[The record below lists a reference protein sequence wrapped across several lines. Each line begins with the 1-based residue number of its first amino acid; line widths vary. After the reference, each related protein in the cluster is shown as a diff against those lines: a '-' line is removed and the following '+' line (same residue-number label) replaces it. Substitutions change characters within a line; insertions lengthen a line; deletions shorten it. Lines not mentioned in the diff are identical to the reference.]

1 MNLSFPILVSLLL
14 HLAQAG
20 WQANPQTVRD
30 TAARQA
36 GFNYEEVRVP
46 AYTLPDLLPGGGA
59 TIRTPDDWRK
69 TFYYHF
75 YEDKDGDHHVAKH
88 EGVTNG
94 KAKLINFYTLGE
106 WELYDLEKDPHELV
120 SVYGKPEY
128 AAVQTELTA
137 ELGRLRKQL
146 DLPPNAK

>member
-30 TAARQA
+30 TAAKQA

-46 AYTLPDLLPGGGA
+46 AYTLPDLPPGGGA

-69 TFYYHF
+69 RR
-75 YEDKDGDHHVAKH
+75 
-88 EGVTNG
+88 
-94 KAKLINFYTLGE
+94 
-106 WELYDLEKDPHELV
+106 
-120 SVYGKPEY
+120 
-128 AAVQTELTA
+128 A
-137 ELGRLRKQL
+137 EIL
-146 DLPPNAK
+146 DLFRGLPTRFPTGSPASTSRSAAASTPFRLTSTCCSP